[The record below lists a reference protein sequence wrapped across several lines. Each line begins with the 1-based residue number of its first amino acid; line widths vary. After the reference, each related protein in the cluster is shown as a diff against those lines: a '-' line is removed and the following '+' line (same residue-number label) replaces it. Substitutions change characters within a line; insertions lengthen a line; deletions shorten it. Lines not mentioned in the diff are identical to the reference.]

1 VAPPPPVDFAQ
12 PTVIRKPASV
22 ATLDR
27 DALQRA
33 LEAHRWR
40 RADAAKALGV
50 SRSTLWRWI
59 REAGLE

>member
-1 VAPPPPVDFAQ
+1 VRRPSP
-12 PTVIRKPASV
+12 V
-22 ATLDR
+22 ATIDR
-27 DALQRA
+27 DALQRT
-33 LEAHRWR
+33 LQAHRWR